1 MHSVAWKYIVEK
13 ENQAEFEIE
22 YGNGGTWSKLFANSK
37 NYLGSFLKKNIEID
51 DNYLLIDTWTEK
63 QFYNTFKE
71 ENKEI
76 YNELSSKFERL
87 YSEEEKIGEFNSINE
102 KGKNK

>member
-13 ENQAEFEIE
+13 ENQIEFEKE
-22 YGNGGTWSKLFANSK
+22 YGNDGAWSILFAKSK
-37 NYLGSFLKKNIEID
+37 NYLGSFLNKDIEVNG
-51 DNYLLIDTWTEK
+51 NYLLIDTWTEK
-63 QFYNTFKE
+63 RFYDTFKE